1 MYLSLSLSL
10 SVFLLVRPCL
20 LIKLIR
26 CLKDL
31 KCRHVAHQTWFP
43 CQSGN
48 LIIVSEWW
56 QSHLLSRLLRFCLGS
71 LSFTQK
77 NEIFIFEAI
86 SHLHFKSVPY
96 ELGIILLMPFLGL
109 LGHLAPPVKNGR
121 EVRDNINDYIFLHRF
136 AHWGWWK
143 LFVCLFMGGPA
154 LPVLAW
160 HHRQCLLDMDNSKE
174 KDEGVVGGSQLVGD
188 NAVPADRRQIS

>member
-1 MYLSLSLSL
+1 MSPHKIDQMSQRSKVSACRLPD
-10 SVFLLVRPCL
+10 LVSMSIGKP
-20 LIKLIR
+20 
-26 CLKDL
+26 D
-31 KCRHVAHQTWFP
+31 
-43 CQSGN
+43 N
-48 LIIVSEWW
+48 SEWVTKSPIEPAP
-56 QSHLLSRLLRFCLGS
+56 QILSGQLKLY
-71 LSFTQK
+71 TK
-77 NEIFIFEAI
+77 KWNIHIEAI

-96 ELGIILLMPFLGL
+96 ELGIILLMPFLG

-174 KDEGVVGGSQLVGD
+174 KDEDVVGGSQLVGD
-188 NAVPADRRQIS
+188 TAVPGDRRQIS